1 MATTV
6 AVSTPISQTAIVLL
20 VEQRI
25 DILVVDGLDCKGVA
39 FTGVAL
45 TMVAPL
51 PLAGGITTS
60 AVSQPIRTTGS
71 STGCP
76 GARSGIC
83 TYIASG
89 NESGSTG
96 NTSRR
101 NQLVL

>member
-45 TMVAPL
+45 TMEAPL
-51 PLAGGITTS
+51 P
-60 AVSQPIRTTGS
+60 
-71 STGCP
+71 
-76 GARSGIC
+76 
-83 TYIASG
+83 
-89 NESGSTG
+89 
-96 NTSRR
+96 
-101 NQLVL
+101 